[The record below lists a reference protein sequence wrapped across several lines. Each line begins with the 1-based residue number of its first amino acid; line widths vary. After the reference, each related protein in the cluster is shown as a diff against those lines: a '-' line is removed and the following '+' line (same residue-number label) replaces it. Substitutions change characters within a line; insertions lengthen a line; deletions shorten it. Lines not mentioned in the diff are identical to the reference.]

1 MRRPKFWRVR
11 KTMTKI
17 PTLFVRIA
25 FFGIISLGGAA
36 SAIAASV
43 IVESAIEQVSPS
55 TPKSVT
61 VQGKI
66 AFLRCAACHS
76 IDGKTSNKVGP
87 DLRGIVG
94 ADAGRAE
101 GFAYS
106 EAFKKAATG
115 GLKWDA
121 VTLERW
127 IENPSALVPNTS
139 MAYANSLSGVETE
152 ALIGYLSAQK

>member
-1 MRRPKFWRVR
+1 MS
-11 KTMTKI
+11 KI
-17 PTLFVRIA
+17 PTLFVRIV
-25 FFGIISLGGAA
+25 FFGTIGFGGAA
-36 SAIAASV
+36 SAIAASA
-43 IVESAIEQVSPS
+43 IVQVSPS
-55 TPKSVT
+55 TPKSVNA
-61 VQGKI
+61 QGKI

-76 IDGKTSNKVGP
+76 INGKMSNKVGP

-121 VTLERW
+121 VTLKRW
-127 IENPSALVPNTS
+127 IDNPSALVPNTS